1 MRRKYMILKQVIKDK
16 IYINE
21 KGLKTL
27 AKEFP
32 ALLFL
37 QEDFAY
43 GNKEI
48 ALEFL
53 HEDFHSLDTSQIE
66 NKFNFVDNVEETF
79 ELLNDEISVFVKE
92 YCDNTEYSELSIV
105 GMSLVKVLE
114 NPIKAKKKLLVAFCE
129 HTIEKALDF
138 TFETEHF
145 VVEESQNTLIKY
157 GLQEIETEVS
167 WKHFSFEG
175 VANAISR
182 HILIRLSEYEYE
194 FLKKNTKSEFLCF
207 GNNIVTFSYIDNKPS
222 LVGLTESFVEKY
234 LT

>member
-1 MRRKYMILKQVIKDK
+1 MPNLKQVIKDK

-43 GNKEI
+43 GNKELY
-48 ALEFL
+48 LEFL
-53 HEDFHSLDTSQIE
+53 HEDLQSLLDGEEIE
-66 NKFNFVDNVEETF
+66 GMFSLYDRIIDVFETF
-79 ELLNDEISVFVKE
+79 SDKISEFVNE

-138 TFETEHF
+138 TFETEHL

-157 GLQEIETEVS
+157 GLQEIETKVS
-167 WKHFSFEG
+167 WKHFLFQG
-175 VANAISR
+175 AANAISR
-182 HILIRLSEYEYE
+182 HILIRLSGDDEYEY
-194 FLKKNTKSEFLCF
+194 LKKNTRSDFLRL
-207 GNNIVTFSYIDNKPS
+207 GNAIVTFSYIDNKPS
-222 LVGLTESFVEKY
+222 LVGLTESFVKKY

>member
-1 MRRKYMILKQVIKDK
+1 MLSLEKVIKDK

-21 KGLKTL
+21 KGLKAL

-43 GNKEI
+43 GNKELY
-48 ALEFL
+48 LEFL
-53 HEDFHSLDTSQIE
+53 HEDFQSLLDSEEIE
-66 NKFNFVDNVEETF
+66 GMFGLYDRIIDVFETF
-79 ELLNDEISVFVKE
+79 SDKISEFVKE
-92 YCDNTEYSELSIV
+92 WRDNTKDSELSIV
-105 GMSLVKVLE
+105 DMSLVEALE
-114 NPIKAKKKLLVAFCE
+114 NPAKAKERLLVAFCKY
-129 HTIEKALDF
+129 TINRALEF
-138 TFETEHF
+138 KFETEHF

-182 HILIRLSEYEYE
+182 HILIRLSEDEYE
-194 FLKKNTKSEFLCF
+194 FLKKNAKSEFLRL
-207 GNNIVTFSYIDNKPS
+207 GNAVVTFARMDNKPS
-222 LVGLTESFVEKY
+222 LVGLTESFVKKH
-234 LT
+234 LA

>member
-1 MRRKYMILKQVIKDK
+1 MPNLEQVIKDK

-21 KGLKTL
+21 KGLKALT
-27 AKEFP
+27 KEFP

-43 GNKEI
+43 GNKELY
-48 ALEFL
+48 LEFL

-66 NKFNFVDNVEETF
+66 NKFDFVDNVEETF

-138 TFETEHF
+138 TFETEHL

-157 GLQEIETEVS
+157 GLQEIETKVS
-167 WKHFSFEG
+167 WKHFSFQG
-175 VANAISR
+175 AANAISR
-182 HILIRLSEYEYE
+182 HILIRLSGDDEYEY
-194 FLKKNTKSEFLCF
+194 LKKNTRSDFLRL
-207 GNNIVTFSYIDNKPS
+207 GNAIVTFSYIDNKPS

-234 LT
+234 LA